1 MTRPMFE
8 HETSVK
14 ASCCS
19 SPVEARL
26 APIVAEVCFSVKKEV
41 CSMVRKVILVFSGVL
56 SLVLIA
62 VEWPIVVPVV
72 HILLGH

>member
-1 MTRPMFE
+1 MRRACKRRVVPP
-8 HETSVK
+8 HLWI
-14 ASCCS
+14 
-19 SPVEARL
+19 ARL
-26 APIVAEVCFSVKKEV
+26 APIVAEVCFSVKKV
-41 CSMVRKVILVFSGVL
+41 VFSMVRKVILFLAGVL